1 VIRNFVIRNL
11 GLGEGGGAAAAQHG
25 RALPGRRSHHRRHV
39 GGTKEFSLIFS
50 LYFREIM
57 VKQFW

>member
-1 VIRNFVIRNL
+1 MIRNFVIRNL
-11 GLGEGGGAAAAQHG
+11 GLGEGGGVDTGQHG

-50 LYFREIM
+50 LYFRDF
-57 VKQFW
+57 VK